1 MDLKELLQAENKNGG
16 RLRLSENTRR
26 PQDGPL
32 RLAGKDS
39 RGRVTSIVGDEEF
52 IVKMILSWP
61 WYGEAAAAS
70 HASAR

>member
-1 MDLKELLQAENKNGG
+1 VDLKELLRAENKNGG
-16 RLRLSENTRR
+16 RLRLTENTRR
-26 PQDGPL
+26 PRDGPL

-39 RGRVTSIVGDEEF
+39 RGRLTSIVGDEEF

-61 WYGEAAAAS
+61 WHVEGAQQ